1 MMTELE
7 IVVIVIEGK
16 RFNCYHNRHDEE
28 ICSAGELAGILLP
41 FQPEEICLAGQL
53 GSLLY
58 SSAKTTSSSTVLGQ
72 RDPKAEVDTQT
83 SVRRTQKSM
92 VSRIFMISP
101 STILL
106 HFSISLW
113 RGNSRPLAQYPQ
125 LLIYS
130 PTPLT
135 EIRSVLS
142 SSFVTCL

>member
-1 MMTELE
+1 MKELE

-28 ICSAGELAGILLP
+28 ICSAGELAGILLS

-58 SSAKTTSSSTVLGQ
+58 SSANTTSNSTKLGQ
-72 RDPKAEVDTQT
+72 RDPKAEVGRQT

-92 VSRIFMISP
+92 VSLIFIIPP

-106 HFSISLW
+106 HFSL
-113 RGNSRPLAQYPQ
+113 
-125 LLIYS
+125 S
-130 PTPLT
+130 PGLRWGKSEPLT
-135 EIRSVLS
+135 R
-142 SSFVTCL
+142 